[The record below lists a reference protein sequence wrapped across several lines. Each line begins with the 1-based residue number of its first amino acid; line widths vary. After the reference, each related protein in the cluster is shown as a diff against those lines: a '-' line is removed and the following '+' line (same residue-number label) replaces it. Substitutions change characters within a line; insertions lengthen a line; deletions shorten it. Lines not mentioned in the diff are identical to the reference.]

1 MIRGGDEVIIHQAL
15 QAVLGRESRG
25 MEHWELSARESIRDL
40 VARYNANG
48 DSGRFDP
55 MLALFAEDATMELP
69 DQVCRG
75 RGEIRAFLEGIARGT
90 GRGHGARAAFIRHF
104 TATHQID
111 LVDEAS
117 AVGRAYYQVLTDR
130 GLDHW
135 GRYVDEYRRVA
146 GRWLIYSR
154 KVTVDGAVPD
164 SWASR

>member
-1 MIRGGDEVIIHQAL
+1 
-15 QAVLGRESRG
+15 

-90 GRGHGARAAFIRHF
+90 GRGHGGDTANGNARGSDRN
-104 TATHQID
+104 
-111 LVDEAS
+111 
-117 AVGRAYYQVLTDR
+117 GRFF
-130 GLDHW
+130 
-135 GRYVDEYRRVA
+135 
-146 GRWLIYSR
+146 
-154 KVTVDGAVPD
+154 DGPLGGCYK
-164 SWASR
+164 RTEQ